1 MMNEYLT
8 LCKDYTQFCCNL
20 NPYDIMQE
28 DIPELFQ
35 ENATALLNNPA
46 AVADE
51 IAEYI
56 DEDCFAN
63 DNERSEAIALLAAVK
78 AWAHDIENGVR

>member
-1 MMNEYLT
+1 MNEYLT

-28 DIPELFQ
+28 DIPELIK
-35 ENATALLNNPA
+35 ESAERLLNEPA
-46 AVADE
+46 AVAVE

-78 AWAHDIENGVR
+78 AWISGIENGVR